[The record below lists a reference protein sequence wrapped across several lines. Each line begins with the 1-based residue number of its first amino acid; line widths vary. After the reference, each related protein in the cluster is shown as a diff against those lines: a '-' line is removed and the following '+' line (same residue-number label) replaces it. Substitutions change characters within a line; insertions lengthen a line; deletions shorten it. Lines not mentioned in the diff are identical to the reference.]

1 VALAQGY
8 GNLSFGS
15 ILFWQ
20 RSVKS
25 RPCILYYFYRNS
37 IMSDTYLELANSPL
51 GKKLFAAIGLPE
63 PVPLDREDPAQPHK
77 LGGQVLLGA
86 SEGAAFANRIEGF
99 LSTTE
104 AQLCTEAMEGRGHLI
119 YDASGITT
127 AEQSEQLYSFFH
139 HNLKSI
145 ARCGRVIV
153 VGHKP
158 VGLEDSTHAT
168 LQRGLV
174 GFVKSLAKEIG
185 RNGATANLVYVNNAN
200 EAAIEAPVRFL
211 LSAGSAFMNAQVLH
225 ISIPVAAIVGDW
237 QQPLL
242 GKTMVVTGA
251 ARGIGLAISQV
262 LARDGASVIGVDV
275 PQAEADL
282 ESAMAGIG
290 GKALALDITAEE
302 APQLLRDF
310 CAGEGPKLHAII
322 HNAGVTRDK
331 MLSRMSDHQWNMLMQ
346 VNLGAVQRINSA
358 LLETDM
364 LDDGG
369 KIIGV
374 ASISGI
380 AGNIGQTNY
389 GFSKSAIIGMVES
402 LATQCAARG
411 ITVNAVAPGFI
422 ETQMTAAIPFMTRQM
437 GRRLSSLSQ
446 GGLPI
451 DVAEVIGFFVSPQ
464 AAGVNGNV
472 VRVCGQSLLGA

>member
-1 VALAQGY
+1 
-8 GNLSFGS
+8 
-15 ILFWQ
+15 
-20 RSVKS
+20 
-25 RPCILYYFYRNS
+25 
-37 IMSDTYLELANSPL
+37 MSDTYLELANSAL

-63 PVPLDREDPAQPHK
+63 PVPLDREDPAQPHQLVGK
-77 LGGQVLLGA
+77 VLLGA
-86 SEGAAFANRIEGF
+86 SEGAVFASQIEGF
-99 LSTTE
+99 LGATDLELRTE
-104 AQLCTEAMEGRGHLI
+104 TLEGRGHLV

-127 AEQSEQLYSFFH
+127 AEQSAQLYRFFH

-145 ARCGRVIV
+145 ARCGRVVV

-158 VGLEDSTHAT
+158 DSLEDATHAT

-174 GFVKSLAKEIG
+174 GFVKSMAKEIG
-185 RNGATANLVYVNNAN
+185 RKGATANLLYVNSAT

-211 LSAGSAFMNAQVLH
+211 LSRGSAFMNAQVMQV
-225 ISIPVAAIVGDW
+225 SNPVAAIDAEW
-237 QQPLL
+237 QKPLL
-242 GKTMVVTGA
+242 SKTILVTGA

-262 LARDGASVIGVDV
+262 LARDGAKVIGVDV

-282 ESAMAGIG
+282 NSAMADIG
-290 GKALALDITAEE
+290 GESLTLDITEDQ

-310 CAGEGPKLHAII
+310 CAAEGPKLHAIV

-331 MLSRMSDHQWNMLMQ
+331 MLSRMSEHQWNMLMQ

-389 GFSKSAIIGMVES
+389 GFSKSAVIGMVES
-402 LATQCAARG
+402 LAAQCAARG

-422 ETQMTAAIPFMTRQM
+422 ETQMTAAIPFMNRQM

-446 GGLPI
+446 GGLPV

-464 AAGVNGNV
+464 AAGVNDNV